1 MTETPPFPGPPAAS
15 AAPPPFDPRW
25 FGPPPPGWAP
35 YPMAP
40 PPRSQADPRAL
51 PVKIQVWAVVEIIL
65 GALLIGTILVN
76 QASWQQ

>member
-1 MTETPPFPGPPAAS
+1 
-15 AAPPPFDPRW
+15 
-25 FGPPPPGWAP
+25 
-35 YPMAP
+35 MAP